1 MEGRGA
7 DPFQVFGR
15 ALRIVSLIATKGR
28 LCIEPTSS
36 TRGPPLAFPAREFR
50 RLNPPRARGSNGR
63 GGLLPPLPL
72 PPPPPPPPPA
82 SSPPPLFLLLL
93 PFFSLLLFSVPAF
106 ASSVLQALNS
116 PAEQPR
122 RTAEKGRASF
132 SPKLSLR
139 ALFVAL
145 DA

>member
-28 LCIEPTSS
+28 LCVEPTSS
-36 TRGPPLAFPAREFR
+36 TRVAGPSARVPRENSVGLIRPALADQTDGADYYHRYHHRHHRSFFFFFP
-50 RLNPPRARGSNGR
+50 
-63 GGLLPPLPL
+63 
-72 PPPPPPPPPA
+72 
-82 SSPPPLFLLLL
+82 
-93 PFFSLLLFSVPAF
+93 FSL
-106 ASSVLQALNS
+106 SSFFPFRLS
-116 PAEQPR
+116 PAACCKRLIHQPR